1 MNHLKV
7 RLKYSTARCI
17 FNSLLAVSSD
27 DETPRLMLDILLN
40 WLAVIPSDPL
50 QTPTITRSRVK

>member
-7 RLKYSTARCI
+7 RLKYSASRCI

-27 DETPRLMLDILLN
+27 DETQRLMLDILLN

-50 QTPTITRSRVK
+50 QTPTITRSKVK